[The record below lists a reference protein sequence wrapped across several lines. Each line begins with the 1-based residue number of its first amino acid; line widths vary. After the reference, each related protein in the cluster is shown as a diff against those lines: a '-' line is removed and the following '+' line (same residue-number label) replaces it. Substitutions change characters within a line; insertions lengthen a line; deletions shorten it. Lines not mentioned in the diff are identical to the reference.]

1 MPAPRRSPPW
11 SLDAVADLSDTWNY
25 YARVAGRSVA
35 DAISGKIH
43 EACRILVEHPLAG
56 RARDEVRPGLRCLVV
71 PPHVVFYR
79 VIEGGAEIVRVI
91 DGRRDIE
98 DAFDETLGGD

>member
-11 SLDAVADLSDTWNY
+11 SLDAVADLSDIWTY
-25 YARVAGRSVA
+25 YARAAGRHVA
-35 DAISGKIH
+35 DAIAVNIH
-43 EACRILVEHPLAG
+43 EACRMLVEHPLAG

-71 PPHVVFYR
+71 PPHIVFYR
-79 VIEGGAEIVRVI
+79 IVDGAAEIVRVI

-98 DAFDETLGGD
+98 DVFDETPESD